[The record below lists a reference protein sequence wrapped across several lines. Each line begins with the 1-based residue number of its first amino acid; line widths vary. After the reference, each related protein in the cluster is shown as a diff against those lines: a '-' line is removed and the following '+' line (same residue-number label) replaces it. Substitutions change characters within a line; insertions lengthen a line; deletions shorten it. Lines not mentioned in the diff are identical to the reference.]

1 MDEVVTLPDAA
12 VIDTPRLVRPE
23 GRPLQRAAELM
34 VPVPMGELFAI
45 AARQERAGSLEE
57 AGRLLNYMLAVAP
70 NQPDALH
77 MSGIV
82 AFRQGRQEEALAKME
97 QAIAHGVDIA
107 LYLRNICEVYR
118 TLNRLDDAVTA
129 AKRAV
134 ALAPSDPLCLHNLA
148 VIHYERV
155 EIDESIACAEQALL
169 MSPDLAGAHFARAE
183 GLLIKG
189 DWAWGWE
196 EYEWRFRIAD
206 AAKLMPTTDK
216 PQWDGKPFADGAL
229 LLVADQGFGDVIQ
242 FSRYIPWVLER
253 CPDTVIACSPE
264 MVPVLRQFLPKNRI
278 FFRWEACPP
287 YKAFAALSGL
297 PRLHG
302 TRVDA
307 MLAPIPYL
315 RADPARV
322 TAWMERLRRLAPH
335 SRRRVGIVW
344 AGRPTHN
351 NDRRRSSK
359 LADFAPLAAVPGVA
373 LVSLQKGPS
382 ADQAGR
388 YFGRAPLINIGA
400 EVRDYDDTMAL
411 LECLD
416 LVVTVDT
423 SVGHLAAAMGKPVWI
438 LLATSPDWR
447 WLLNRDDSP
456 WYPTV
461 RLFRQT
467 VPRQWSDV
475 FERVAAALQEDEGS
489 ALDPQRGRR
498 PL

>member
-1 MDEVVTLPDAA
+1 VPHLREVVAPADESHLA
-12 VIDTPRLVRPE
+12 RPE
-23 GRPLQRAAELM
+23 GGNPQPAVSLM
-34 VPVPMGELFAI
+34 VPVPMGELFTI
-45 AARQERAGSLEE
+45 AARQERNGNLAE
-57 AGRLLNYMLAVAP
+57 ADRLLNYILAVAP

-82 AFRQGRQEEALAKME
+82 AFRLGRHEEALAKME
-97 QAIAHGVDIA
+97 QAVAHGVDIA

-118 TLNRLDDAVTA
+118 TLNRLDQAVAA

-155 EIDESIACAEQALL
+155 EIDESIDCAERALL
-169 MSPDLAGAHFARAE
+169 MNPDLAGAHFARAE
-183 GLLIKG
+183 ALLIKG
-189 DWAWGWE
+189 DLERGWE

-206 AAKLMPTTDK
+206 AAKLMPPTDR
-216 PQWDGKPFADGAL
+216 PQWDGKPLADGTL

-242 FSRYIPWVLER
+242 FCRYIPWVLER
-253 CPDTVIACSPE
+253 CPDVAIACSSE
-264 MVPVLRQFLPKNRI
+264 VIPVLRQFLPEDRI
-278 FFRWEACPP
+278 FFRWENCPP
-287 YKAFAALSGL
+287 YKAFCALSGL
-297 PRLHG
+297 PRLHR
-302 TRVDA
+302 TRLDDVPA
-307 MLAPIPYL
+307 AIPYL
-315 RADPARV
+315 RADPARIA
-322 TAWMERLRRLAPH
+322 AWAERLRRLTPSSH
-335 SRRRVGIVW
+335 RKIGIVW

-359 LADFAPLAAVPGVA
+359 LAAFAPLAALPGVA

-382 ADQAGR
+382 AGQAGS

-400 EVRDYDDTMAL
+400 EVRGYDDTMAL

-447 WLLNRDDSP
+447 WLLGRENSP

-467 VPRQWSDV
+467 VPRVWGDV
-475 FERVAAALQEDEGS
+475 FQKVAAAVKEGEGS
-489 ALDPQRGRR
+489 ALDPQKGRR